1 MGAVGVI
8 YPIVA
13 VDLRVLGTRID
24 GVVRLFYRLLTVLV
38 VLAVRS
44 GRSKDL
50 EIVVL
55 RHQLA
60 VLQRTAKP
68 PKLNDGDRS
77 LLAAIA
83 RVLPRSRRAGWLVT
97 PDTLLRWH
105 RRLIARRWTQPPRRP
120 GRPSTAREI
129 RALVIRMA
137 RENPTWGYRRIA
149 GELAR
154 LGYTI
159 AASSVWN
166 ILKAAGIEPSPTRST
181 VSWTAFLRS
190 QAASAC
196 DFATVD
202 TALGRRFYLLFFI
215 DIPTRRVTLAG
226 ISTNPTGPWTTQ
238 AAGNLFLTGAE
249 TFNGC
254 KMLVWDRAGQFT
266 ASFDEIFH
274 TEGIKVA
281 KTPPRTP
288 VANCYVERWIG
299 SLRRELL
306 DRTIIWKES
315 QLRRLV
321 VDYLNHYNEH
331 RPHRS
336 LGQQP
341 PSRTPTTVFRAGH
354 PVAATIRCDGLVR
367 EYRQAA

>member
-1 MGAVGVI
+1 M
-8 YPIVA
+8 
-13 VDLRVLGTRID
+13 
-24 GVVRLFYRLLTVLV
+24 FYRLLAALV
-38 VLAVRS
+38 VLAARS

-68 PKLNDGDRS
+68 PKLHDGDRS

-83 RVLPRSRRAGWLVT
+83 RVLPRSRREGWLVP

-105 RRLIARRWTQPPRRP
+105 RRLIARRWIQPARRP
-120 GRPSTAREI
+120 GRPCTTGAI
-129 RALVIRMA
+129 RALVGRMA
-137 RENPTWGYRRIA
+137 GENPTWGYRRIA

-154 LGYTI
+154 LGHTM

-190 QAASAC
+190 QAAAAC

-202 TALGRRFYLLFFI
+202 TALGGRFYLLFFI

-226 ISTNPTGPWTTQ
+226 ITTNPSGPWTTQ
-238 AAGNLFLTGAE
+238 AARNLFLAGGEA
-249 TFNGC
+249 FKGC
-254 KMLVWDRAGQFT
+254 KMLVRDRAGQFT

-274 TEGIKVA
+274 TEGVKVV
-281 KTPPRTP
+281 KTPARTP
-288 VANCYVERWIG
+288 VANCYIERWIG
-299 SLRRELL
+299 GLRRELL
-306 DRTIIWKES
+306 DRTIIWNEK
-315 QLRRLV
+315 QLRRLI
-321 VDYLNHYNEH
+321 VDYLAHYNEH

-336 LGQQP
+336 LGQQQ
-341 PSRTPTTVFRAGH
+341 PSQTSIAALRARH
-354 PVAATIRCDGLVR
+354 PVTARARCDGLIH
-367 EYRQAA
+367 EYRQQSA

>member
-1 MGAVGVI
+1 MGVI

-288 VANCYVERWIG
+288 VADCYVER
-299 SLRRELL
+299 
-306 DRTIIWKES
+306 
-315 QLRRLV
+315 
-321 VDYLNHYNEH
+321 
-331 RPHRS
+331 
-336 LGQQP
+336 
-341 PSRTPTTVFRAGH
+341 
-354 PVAATIRCDGLVR
+354 
-367 EYRQAA
+367 

>member
-1 MGAVGVI
+1 MI
-8 YPIVA
+8 
-13 VDLRVLGTRID
+13 
-24 GVVRLFYRLLTVLV
+24 YRLLVALV
-38 VLAVRS
+38 ALAVRS

-68 PKLNDGDRS
+68 PRLNDRDRS

-83 RVLPRSRRAGWLVT
+83 HVLPRVRRQGWLVT

-105 RRLIARRWTQPPRRP
+105 RRLIARRWTQPPLRP
-120 GRPSTAREI
+120 GRPSTAWEI
-129 RALVIRMA
+129 RKLVIHMA
-137 RENPTWGYRRIA
+137 RENPTWGYRRIG
-149 GELAR
+149 GELCR
-154 LGYTI
+154 VGHSI

-166 ILKAAGIEPSPTRST
+166 ILKAAGIEPAPKRSS

-190 QAASAC
+190 QAAAAC

-202 TALGRRFYLLFFI
+202 TARGRRFYLLFFI
-215 DIPTRRVTLAG
+215 DVPTRRVTLAG
-226 ISTNPTGPWTTQ
+226 ITTNPTGPWTTQ
-238 AAGNLFLTGAE
+238 AARNLFLTGSEA
-249 TFNGC
+249 FNGC
-254 KMLVWDRAGQFT
+254 KMLLRDRAGQFT

-274 TEGIKVA
+274 TEGIKVT
-281 KTPPRTP
+281 KTPSRTP
-288 VANCYVERWIG
+288 VANCYIERWIG

-306 DRTIIWKES
+306 DRTIIWNER

-321 VDYLNHYNEH
+321 VDYLEHYNQH

-341 PSRTPTTVFRAGH
+341 PSQTPTTAFRAGH
-354 PVAATIRCDGLVR
+354 PVTARTRCNGLIH
-367 EYRQAA
+367 EYQQAA